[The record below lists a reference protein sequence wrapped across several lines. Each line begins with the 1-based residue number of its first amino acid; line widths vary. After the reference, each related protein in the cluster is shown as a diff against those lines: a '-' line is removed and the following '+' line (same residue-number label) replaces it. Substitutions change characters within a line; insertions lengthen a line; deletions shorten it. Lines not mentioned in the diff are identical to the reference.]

1 MKTFFLKFPL
11 LLGILLLVAQVA
23 RAGDLVIE
31 VTQGADEPTPIAIV
45 PFGWDGSESLPQDIA
60 GVVDAD
66 LKRSGLFRAIPRGDM
81 LSLPTEYNDV
91 HFRDWKLLGVSYLLV
106 GKITREAGNGDY
118 RIQYELFDVHSRGRL
133 LGEVISGSGAE
144 LRDHAHYISDRIY
157 EVLTGIPGI
166 FSTKIL
172 YVTANQ
178 LGTGNSE
185 FRLQIADVD
194 GERTRTILSSEEPIM
209 SPSWAPDGRR
219 IAYVSFEDGRPG
231 IYIQVLAT
239 GERVKL
245 PHFRGLNGAPSW
257 SPDGKRIALV
267 LSRDGNPEIYVM
279 ELATGDMNRVTR
291 HFSIDTEPVW
301 TADGKAIIFTSNRG
315 GNPQIYRVTLATN
328 WVERLTFEG
337 TYNGRAR
344 VTHDDRYLVYVHRRD
359 GNFAIAAQDLK
370 RGGVQVL
377 TRTALDE
384 SPSVAPNGHLI
395 MYATQDAAKRGV
407 LAAVSIDGRIKYS
420 IPARRGDVREPAW
433 SPFMR

>member
-1 MKTFFLKFPL
+1 MKQS
-11 LLGILLLVAQVA
+11 ILRLASLFAVCWMLALPT
-23 RAGDLVIE
+23 RASDLIIE

-45 PFGWDGSESLPQDIA
+45 PFGWSGTEALPQDIA
-60 GVVDAD
+60 SIVDAD
-66 LKRSGLFRAIPRGDM
+66 LKRSGLFRAIPRADM
-81 LSLPTEYNDV
+81 LSLPHEYGDV
-91 HFRDWKLLGVSYLLV
+91 HFRDWKVLGVSYLLV
-106 GKITREAGNGDY
+106 GKITREAGSGDY
-118 RIQYELFDVHSRGRL
+118 KIQYELFDVHSRGRL
-133 LGEVISGSGAE
+133 IGEVISGTGAE

-178 LGTGNSE
+178 LGGGRSE

-257 SPDGKRIALV
+257 SPDGKKIALV

-279 ELATGDMNRVTR
+279 ELATGDMRRVTR
-291 HFSIDTEPVW
+291 HFAIDTEPVW
-301 TADGKAIIFTSNRG
+301 APDGKSIIFTSNRG
-315 GNPQIYRVTLATN
+315 GNPQIYRVKLDTN

-337 TYNGRAR
+337 TYNGRSRITA
-344 VTHDDRYLVYVHRRD
+344 DGRYLVFVHRRD
-359 GNFAIAAQDLK
+359 RNFAIAAQDLES
-370 RGGVQVL
+370 GGVQVL

-395 MYATQDAAKRGV
+395 MYATQDSRKRGV
-407 LAAVSIDGRIKYS
+407 LAAVSIDGRIRYS